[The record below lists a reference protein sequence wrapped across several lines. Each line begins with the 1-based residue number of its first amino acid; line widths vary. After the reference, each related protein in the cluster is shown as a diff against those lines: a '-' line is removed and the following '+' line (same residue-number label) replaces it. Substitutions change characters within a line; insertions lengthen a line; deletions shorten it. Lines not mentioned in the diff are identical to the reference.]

1 MLFIYIPSIYWKKGP
16 HCRHPNVGG
25 PYLAFKLVSSRNFR
39 CAFGRFPER
48 TMKHC
53 FLVGVNDSLFS
64 TTIWQTAAR
73 NDLCCQNK
81 AENNRHKG
89 TKRRQTHTHKHISY
103 IYTYMVTTF
112 TYVEGGPDREA
123 PEVVYEIPVRIFKC
137 SYLVTV
143 CINEWDSVC
152 LNGRAGQGKPSGG
165 SLKYLFVYLKV
176 RIFKCSYRIY
186 RYISIYIYKIT
197 MIEVHRSAWSAGF
210 LPFWI
215 SRMDGVHPI

>member
-1 MLFIYIPSIYWKKGP
+1 
-16 HCRHPNVGG
+16 
-25 PYLAFKLVSSRNFR
+25 
-39 CAFGRFPER
+39 
-48 TMKHC
+48 
-53 FLVGVNDSLFS
+53 
-64 TTIWQTAAR
+64 
-73 NDLCCQNK
+73 
-81 AENNRHKG
+81 
-89 TKRRQTHTHKHISY
+89 
-103 IYTYMVTTF
+103 MVTTF